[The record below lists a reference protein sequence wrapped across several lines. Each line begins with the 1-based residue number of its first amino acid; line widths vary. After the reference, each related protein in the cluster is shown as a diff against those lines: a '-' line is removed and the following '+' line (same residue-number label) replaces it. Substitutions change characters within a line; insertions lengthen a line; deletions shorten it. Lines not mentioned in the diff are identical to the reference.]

1 MSEENTAD
9 AESETPEVSPAE
21 NFIDAITAKDYV
33 AASKEFEEMML
44 SKIDT
49 SMEQEKINLA
59 GQIFNGETPPED
71 EDDDEEEDHI
81 ENDYDEEE
89 EDLDDD
95 TEEDS
100 EEWDEDESNKRID
113 IIGQNGNDG
122 LHYDQEDEE
131 DESEYDEEEDL
142 DDEEEVEK

>member
-1 MSEENTAD
+1 MSEENTVD

-21 NFIDAITAKDYV
+21 NFINAVTSKDYV

-81 ENDYDEEE
+81 EDDYDEEE

-100 EEWDEDESNKRID
+100 ESEDEDEEE
-113 IIGQNGNDG
+113 
-122 LHYDQEDEE
+122 YEDDEYEE
-131 DESEYDEEEDL
+131 EELEYEEEDL
-142 DDEEEVEK
+142 DDEEVEK

>member
-1 MSEENTAD
+1 MSEENTVD

-21 NFIDAITAKDYV
+21 NFINAITSKDYV

-71 EDDDEEEDHI
+71 EDDEEEDHI
-81 ENDYDEEE
+81 EDDYDEEE

-95 TEEDS
+95 TEEDTES
-100 EEWDEDESNKRID
+100 EN
-113 IIGQNGNDG
+113 
-122 LHYDQEDEE
+122 EDEE
-131 DESEYDEEEDL
+131 EYEDDEHEEEELEYEEEDL
-142 DDEEEVEK
+142 DDEEVEK

>member
-1 MSEENTAD
+1 MSEENTVD

-21 NFIDAITAKDYV
+21 NFINAVTSKDYV

-71 EDDDEEEDHI
+71 EDDEEEDHI
-81 ENDYDEEE
+81 EDDYDEEE

-95 TEEDS
+95 TEENS
-100 EEWDEDESNKRID
+100 ESEDEDEEE
-113 IIGQNGNDG
+113 
-122 LHYDQEDEE
+122 YEDDEYEE
-131 DESEYDEEEDL
+131 EELEYEEEDL
-142 DDEEEVEK
+142 DDEEVEK

>member
-1 MSEENTAD
+1 MSEENTVD

-21 NFIDAITAKDYV
+21 NFINAVTSKDYV

-71 EDDDEEEDHI
+71 EDDDEEDHI
-81 ENDYDEEE
+81 EDDYDEEE

-100 EEWDEDESNKRID
+100 ESEDEDEEE
-113 IIGQNGNDG
+113 
-122 LHYDQEDEE
+122 YEDDEYEE
-131 DESEYDEEEDL
+131 EELEYEEEDL
-142 DDEEEVEK
+142 DDEEVEK

>member
-1 MSEENTAD
+1 MSEENITD
-9 AESETPEVSPAE
+9 TESETPEISPAE
-21 NFIDAITAKDYV
+21 NFIDAVTSKDYV
-33 AASKEFEEMML
+33 TASKEFEEMML

-59 GQIFNGETPPED
+59 GQVFNDENPPED
-71 EDDDEEEDHI
+71 EDDEEDHI
-81 ENDYDEEE
+81 EDDYNEEEE

-95 TEEDS
+95 AEEDS
-100 EEWDEDESNKRID
+100 EEWDEDESNKRMD

-131 DESEYDEEEDL
+131 DESEYDEEE
-142 DDEEEVEK
+142 VEK

>member
-1 MSEENTAD
+1 MSEENTVD

-21 NFIDAITAKDYV
+21 NFINAVTSKDYV

-71 EDDDEEEDHI
+71 EDDEEEDHI
-81 ENDYDEEE
+81 EDDYDEEE

-100 EEWDEDESNKRID
+100 ESEDEDEEE
-113 IIGQNGNDG
+113 
-122 LHYDQEDEE
+122 YEDDEYEE
-131 DESEYDEEEDL
+131 EELEYEEEDL
-142 DDEEEVEK
+142 DDEEVEK